1 MQCGSRCR
9 FPALMKAVA
18 ICGDLLRRGIVEKT
32 RRRLLQ
38 GMAATGFVAGTSTWG
53 DARAQGMQPD
63 LILRNGQFTTLD
75 RSNPQAD
82 AVAIQDGRFIAV
94 GLERDVMV
102 LAGSGSKVIDL
113 KGRRAVPGLIDSHMH
128 IIRGGL
134 NYNMELRWDGVRSL
148 GDAMRMLKEQ
158 VARTPAPQWVR
169 VVGGFTAQQFAEKR
183 LPTLDEINAVAPDT
197 PVFLLHLYDRALL
210 NGAAVRAVGYTKDTP
225 DFPGGEIVRGPNGEP
240 TGLLIAKPNATILYA
255 TLAKGPTLPP
265 EYKKNSTRHFMREI
279 NRLGVTG
286 VIDAGGGFQNYP
298 DDYQIIEELHR
309 EGHLTVRIAYNLLRK
324 SRSRSCRTSRRGSSK
339 CARVKATIFIAT
351 TAAART

>member
-1 MQCGSRCR
+1 M
-9 FPALMKAVA
+9 
-18 ICGDLLRRGIVEKT
+18 EKT

-82 AVAIQDGRFIAV
+82 AVAIKDGRFIAV

-148 GDAMRMLKEQ
+148 GDAMADAER
-158 VARTPAPQWVR
+158 AGRTHACCR
-169 VVGGFTAQQFAEKR
+169 NGSASSAASR
-183 LPTLDEINAVAPDT
+183 HNSLP
-197 PVFLLHLYDRALL
+197 RS
-210 NGAAVRAVGYTKDTP
+210 GCR
-225 DFPGGEIVRGPNGEP
+225 R
-240 TGLLIAKPNATILYA
+240 
-255 TLAKGPTLPP
+255 
-265 EYKKNSTRHFMREI
+265 STRSM
-279 NRLGVTG
+279 
-286 VIDAGGGFQNYP
+286 
-298 DDYQIIEELHR
+298 
-309 EGHLTVRIAYNLLRK
+309 
-324 SRSRSCRTSRRGSSK
+324 RSRQIRRCSCCIS
-339 CARVKATIFIAT
+339 T
-351 TAAART
+351 TARC

>member
-1 MQCGSRCR
+1 M
-9 FPALMKAVA
+9 
-18 ICGDLLRRGIVEKT
+18 EKT

-82 AVAIQDGRFIAV
+82 AVAIKDGRFIAA

-148 GDAMRMLKEQ
+148 ADAMRMLKEQ

-169 VVGGFTAQQFAEKR
+169 VVGGLTEQQFAEKR
-183 LPTLDEINAVAPDT
+183 MPTIDEINAVAPDT
-197 PVFLLHLYDRALL
+197 PVFHPASLRPGAAQCARRCALSATPRTRPTRPAARSCATRRQSDRTADRAAERDDPVRHARQ
-210 NGAAVRAVGYTKDTP
+210 GAEAASRVSDQFDAALHART
-225 DFPGGEIVRGPNGEP
+225 EP
-240 TGLLIAKPNATILYA
+240 
-255 TLAKGPTLPP
+255 
-265 EYKKNSTRHFMREI
+265 
-279 NRLGVTG
+279 
-286 VIDAGGGFQNYP
+286 
-298 DDYQIIEELHR
+298 
-309 EGHLTVRIAYNLLRK
+309 
-324 SRSRSCRTSRRGSSK
+324 SRRD
-339 CARVKATIFIAT
+339 
-351 TAAART
+351 